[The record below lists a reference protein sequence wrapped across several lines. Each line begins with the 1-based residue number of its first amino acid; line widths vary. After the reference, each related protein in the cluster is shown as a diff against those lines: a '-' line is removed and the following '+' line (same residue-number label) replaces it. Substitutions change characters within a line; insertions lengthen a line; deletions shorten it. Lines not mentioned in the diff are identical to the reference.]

1 MGSTWSSN
9 NIQPARFGHFKGYLS
24 TATMTC
30 DNNAVCNAHA
40 WPYDLAGQ
48 YLVSVTTLNGATGMT
63 DNINLT
69 ITETTVY
76 GYDLLGG
83 SGNNAIKNNG
93 TATIR
98 PIYNNNAVMV
108 PIYGP
113 IIIKMNVNNVANAS
127 TVVTLRTVPIA

>member
-9 NIQPARFGHFKGYLS
+9 NIQPARFGHFKGYLT

-30 DNNAVCNAHA
+30 DNNATCNAQP
-40 WPYDLAGQ
+40 WPYDLTGQ
-48 YLVSVTTLNGATGMT
+48 WLVSVTTLNGSTGMT

-83 SGNNAIKNNG
+83 QGNNAIKNNG
-93 TATIR
+93 TATVR
-98 PIYNNNAVMV
+98 PFNNNAYMPV

-113 IIIKMNVNNVANAS
+113 LIIKMNVNNVANAS
-127 TVVTLRTVPIA
+127 TVVTIRTVPQP